1 MTDSKRIKESLLV
14 NANDELV
21 FISGTTQPTEVD
33 NQFLE
38 ALLKSFLLEN
48 TQTYNYVWAY
58 ILALKIPMLIYK
70 HYYKRAKNMRVC
82 KTNLKS

>member
-1 MTDSKRIKESLLV
+1 LLV

-21 FISGTTQPTEVD
+21 FISAQTQPTEVD

-38 ALLKSFLLEN
+38 ALLKELSTGKYPNLQLRMGIHPGVKDPDAYLQTLLQN
-48 TQTYNYVWAY
+48 V
-58 ILALKIPMLIYK
+58 
-70 HYYKRAKNMRVC
+70 RKNMRVC